1 MKNMIKNIRFKC
13 LKVFLI
19 VIAFLCSGCTKKDLS
34 GNWKS
39 VQVLESQLANPEQK
53 DKSVI
58 KMKVLQT
65 VEYYFSD
72 GEFKKQIV
80 QSLDSFEILDENYSS
95 VTKENLDENINKNF
109 CVYGKYALLGNEI
122 YFNCEKI
129 SDSGGNYFPYE
140 DFASPEMPQEY
151 SESISFNEETI
162 FIGGTEYFR
171 GDCIK
176 TNVILN

>member
-1 MKNMIKNIRFKC
+1 MTNKNSINSSKIISPIDFAREMLKNTAEDGTLYLNEWC
-13 LKVFLI
+13 DDNNYKVNI
-19 VIAFLCSGCTKKDLS
+19 E
-34 GNWKS
+34 W
-39 VQVLESQLANPEQK
+39 
-53 DKSVI
+53 
-58 KMKVLQT
+58 
-65 VEYYFSD
+65 
-72 GEFKKQIV
+72 
-80 QSLDSFEILDENYSS
+80 
-95 VTKENLDENINKNF
+95 TKENLEENINKNF

-129 SDSGGNYFPYE
+129 SDSDGNYFSYE

>member
-1 MKNMIKNIRFKC
+1 
-13 LKVFLI
+13 
-19 VIAFLCSGCTKKDLS
+19 
-34 GNWKS
+34 
-39 VQVLESQLANPEQK
+39 
-53 DKSVI
+53 
-58 KMKVLQT
+58 MKVLQT

-95 VTKENLDENINKNF
+95 VTKENLEENINKNF

-129 SDSGGNYFPYE
+129 SDSDGNYFSYE